1 MAKKKSA
8 SVQRGQVK
16 LREKKLKD
24 GSSSLILLM
33 SNKKNQKKMISVL
46 FMEVSIVF
54 TVCLIASNILE
65 TKQMVFGPLHLT
77 GGVLIF
83 PVSYIVNDVV
93 CEVWGYRR
101 ASILIWTGFITNF
114 CFMAIASLADAIP
127 GAPYWDNET
136 GFHAIFGL
144 TPRIALASFVSFLAG
159 SFVNAY
165 VMSRMKISDK
175 GKRFPLRA
183 IVSTIWGEG
192 ADSLF
197 FFPLAFYEVLPD
209 EELPLIMLS
218 QLVLKTV
225 YEIIV
230 LPVTIRVVRWVKQYE
245 GEDVYDNGVSYN
257 IFAVFGKSDG
267 ED

>member
-1 MAKKKSA
+1 MDMTKKDKTM
-8 SVQRGQVK
+8 V
-16 LREKKLKD
+16 
-24 GSSSLILLM
+24 
-33 SNKKNQKKMISVL
+33 SVL
-46 FMEVSIVF
+46 FMQLSIVF

-77 GGVLIF
+77 GGLLIF

-93 CEVWGYRR
+93 CEIWGYRR

-114 CFMAIASLADAIP
+114 CFMAVASLADAIP
-127 GAPYWDNET
+127 GAPYWENDA

-165 VMSRMKISDK
+165 VMSRMKIADR

-183 IVSTIWGEG
+183 IMSTIWGEG
-192 ADSLF
+192 TDSLL
-197 FFPLAFYEVLPD
+197 FFPLAFYGVLPD
-209 EELPLIMLS
+209 NELPLMMLS

-230 LPVTIRVVRWVKQYE
+230 LPVTMRVVRRVKTPTTTASVTTSLPCSPVVREILIRSSGPQFYTKIK
-245 GEDVYDNGVSYN
+245 GVSSKRNFTLAERMLKEY
-257 IFAVFGKSDG
+257 
-267 ED
+267 

>member
-1 MAKKKSA
+1 
-8 SVQRGQVK
+8 
-16 LREKKLKD
+16 
-24 GSSSLILLM
+24 M
-33 SNKKNQKKMISVL
+33 SDNKKRKTMVSVL
-46 FMEVSIVF
+46 FMEFSIIF

-77 GGVLIF
+77 GGLLIF
-83 PVSYIVNDVV
+83 PISYIVNDVV

-127 GAPYWDNET
+127 GAPYWDNEV

-144 TPRIALASFVSFLAG
+144 TPRIALASFVSFIAG

-165 VMSRMKISDK
+165 VMSRMKISDN

-192 ADSLF
+192 IDSLC
-197 FFPLAFYEVLPD
+197 FFPLAFYGVLPD
-209 EELPLIMLS
+209 EELPLMMLS
-218 QLVLKTV
+218 QMVLKTV

-230 LPVTIRVVRWVKQYE
+230 LPITIRVVRWVKEYE
-245 GEDVYDNGVSYN
+245 GEDVYDHGVSYN
-257 IFAVFGKSDG
+257 IFAVFRKKDG

>member
-1 MAKKKSA
+1 MKSTWCNPKLYTKRTRIICMDMTKKDKTM
-8 SVQRGQVK
+8 V
-16 LREKKLKD
+16 
-24 GSSSLILLM
+24 
-33 SNKKNQKKMISVL
+33 SVL
-46 FMEVSIVF
+46 FMQLSIVF

-77 GGVLIF
+77 GGLLIF

-93 CEVWGYRR
+93 CEIWGYRR

-114 CFMAIASLADAIP
+114 CFMAVASLADAIP
-127 GAPYWDNET
+127 GAPYWENDA

-165 VMSRMKISDK
+165 VMSRMKIADR

-183 IVSTIWGEG
+183 IMSTIWGEG
-192 ADSLF
+192 TDSLL
-197 FFPLAFYEVLPD
+197 FFPLAFYGVLPD
-209 EELPLIMLS
+209 NELPLMMLS

-230 LPVTIRVVRWVKQYE
+230 LPVTMRVVRRVKAYE
-245 GEDVYDNGVSYN
+245 GEDTYDDGISYN
-257 IFAVFGKSDG
+257 IFAVFTGRKGNSDKK
-267 ED
+267 